1 MTLDARGKGPA
12 EIVTEILSDKPAAR
26 PIRLSQARNGQKQK
40 LRTANEKGGP
50 LGSAV

>member
-26 PIRLSQARNGQKQK
+26 PIRLSQARNGQK